1 MLLPISQQSLPHHSD
16 QILEQLNVQR
26 YYAAFCDITVRVE
39 DVDFKLHKCVLA
51 ASCAKLQGM
60 LFNMRPECSNVLT
73 MKDLS
78 VNGFR
83 CVVDYIYTGMLKLD
97 AAYVHDILAASQ
109 FFEIREIEKYCLDF
123 FKNSQTETRL
133 PPLRTALQGIL
144 GMGGTPGAA
153 PGMIHHHPGMLG
165 SSHPGLMQA
174 PFPGQAFVP
183 MPLPHPPTQP
193 TLPLPHQLQSQPPTA
208 GFDSNYIEDY
218 LKLIETLQG
227 DANQLVA
234 ASMQSFPQ
242 NVAVVPP
249 STNVVP
255 KKSSVKPES
264 SGASDRAD
272 SDYAE
277 LASPA
282 ATVVKPVT
290 VVPSHAGPIG
300 GADEHGSTD
309 EARITD
315 VNVVSYNK
323 CIPSTTQDKDDSSES
338 SESVS
343 LTSLLN
349 VASKERQNDSVAEVT
364 GRGAAMCRDKVA
376 GDLKEE
382 SSCSDN
388 DNLVVNE
395 DGSLCSD
402 RQEDD
407 PVNCSSDE
415 NCGDAAIGE
424 EMVERKESPI
434 CGVSKK
440 QLKQQKRK
448 KKVPVKLEQKT
459 QASESEDEP
468 HVQSTASYKHFKMT
482 TNQCVKPL
490 KKRMMN
496 MKRKMNCDKC
506 GRGFGKKELLD
517 KHMSLHINN
526 VMYPCHV
533 CGHKYARPGE
543 LTRHVRIHTIDSYKC
558 LHCAL
563 EIRGPTLFKRHMEL
577 MHSESK
583 AFCCMYP
590 GCEFKSDKPSNV
602 EKHAV
607 IHSELKEYG
616 CPECGRLF
624 AQPNGLQSHLRSCR
638 QLRRYLCDICG
649 AKFNHL
655 QSMKSHRMLH
665 TGEKPFQCIDC
676 NAKFTDH
683 RNFKRHRRIHENLYP
698 YVCTQCDKRFR
709 HSNSLKAHT
718 STHDSKLETNN
729 SKLLTPPLMV
739 QTHDT
744 KLLTPQLM
752 GQQFQSL

>member
-109 FFEIREIEKYCLDF
+109 FFEICEIEKYCLDF

-133 PPLRTALQGIL
+133 PPLRTAQQGIL
-144 GMGGTPGAA
+144 GMGGTPGVAS
-153 PGMIHHHPGMLG
+153 GMIHHHPGMLG
-165 SSHPGLMQA
+165 SSQPSPIQA
-174 PFPGQAFVP
+174 PSPGQAFAP

-193 TLPLPHQLQSQPPTA
+193 TLPLPHQLQPQPPPA

-218 LKLIETLQG
+218 LKLIKTLQG
-227 DANQLVA
+227 DSKQLVA
-234 ASMQSFPQ
+234 ASVQSLQQ
-242 NVAVVPP
+242 NVAVVVP

-255 KKSSVKPES
+255 HKNSVKPES
-264 SGASDRAD
+264 SGTSDRAD

-290 VVPSHAGPIG
+290 VVLSRAGPISDV
-300 GADEHGSTD
+300 AEQGSTD
-309 EARITD
+309 EAQITD
-315 VNVVSYNK
+315 MSVVSQESFDNN

-349 VASKERQNDSVAEVT
+349 VASNDSAVEVT
-364 GRGAAMCRDKVA
+364 GRSDAVCEGKIARN
-376 GDLKEE
+376 LKEE
-382 SSCSDN
+382 SSCSDD

-402 RQEDD
+402 RQEDE
-407 PVNCSSDE
+407 PVNGSSDD
-415 NCGDAAIGE
+415 NCEDAATEGE
-424 EMVERKESPI
+424 SVAIMESPI
-434 CGVSKK
+434 CGASERCTKK

-448 KKVPVKLEQKT
+448 KKVPVKLEQTT
-459 QASESEDEP
+459 QAIESDDEP
-468 HVQSTASYKHFKMT
+468 HMQSTASYRHFKMT

-496 MKRKMNCDKC
+496 MNRKIKCDKC
-506 GRGFGKKELLD
+506 GREFLRKELLD
-517 KHMSLHINN
+517 KHMSVHISN

-533 CGHKYARPGE
+533 CGHKYARPSE
-543 LTRHVRIHTIDSYKC
+543 LTRHMRIHTINAYKC

-583 AFCCMYP
+583 AFHCMYP

-602 EKHAV
+602 ETHEV
-607 IHSELKEYG
+607 IHSDLKEHG

-624 AQPNGLQSHLRSCR
+624 AQLTGLQSHIRSCR
-638 QLRRYLCDICG
+638 QLRSYLCDICG
-649 AKFNHL
+649 AKFNHQ
-655 QSMKSHRMLH
+655 QSLKSHRMLH
-665 TGEKPFQCIDC
+665 TGEKPYQCIDC
-676 NAKFTDH
+676 SAKFTDH
-683 RNFKRHRRIHENLYP
+683 SNLKRHRRIHENLYP

-718 STHDSKLETNN
+718 STH
-729 SKLLTPPLMV
+729 
-739 QTHDT
+739 
-744 KLLTPQLM
+744 
-752 GQQFQSL
+752 

>member
-1 MLLPISQQSLPHHSD
+1 MLLPISQSLSHHSD

-97 AAYVHDILAASQ
+97 SMYVHDILAASQ

-153 PGMIHHHPGMLG
+153 SGMTHHHPGMLG
-165 SSHPGLMQA
+165 SSHPSPIQA

-183 MPLPHPPTQP
+183 VPMPHPPTQP
-193 TLPLPHQLQSQPPTA
+193 TLPLPHQLQPQPPTA

-227 DANQLVA
+227 DPNQLAA
-234 ASMQSFPQ
+234 ASMPSLQQ
-242 NVAVVPP
+242 NVAVVVP
-249 STNVVP
+249 STDVVP
-255 KKSSVKPES
+255 HKNSVKPEG
-264 SGASDRAD
+264 SGPSDQAV
-272 SDYAE
+272 SNYSE
-277 LASPA
+277 LTSPA
-282 ATVVKPVT
+282 EPVVEPVN
-290 VVPSHAGPIG
+290 VVPSHAGPISG
-300 GADEHGSTD
+300 TD
-309 EARITD
+309 EQGATD
-315 VNVVSYNK
+315 QAQTADMNASSQENFDDNCV
-323 CIPSTTQDKDDSSES
+323 PSATQDGGDSSQS

-349 VASKERQNDSVAEVT
+349 VASKERENDVAEVT
-364 GRGAAMCRDKVA
+364 GRGEAMCEETIA
-376 GDLKEE
+376 CDLKEE
-382 SSCSDN
+382 SSCSDD

-402 RQEDD
+402 RQEDG
-407 PVNCSSDE
+407 PANGSSDE
-415 NCGDAAIGE
+415 NCEDATIEE
-424 EMVERKESPI
+424 EMVAKKESPI
-434 CGVSKK
+434 CGASERWTTK
-440 QLKQQKRK
+440 QVKRQKRK
-448 KKVPVKLEQKT
+448 KKTPVKLEQKM
-459 QASESEDEP
+459 QASESDDKSHGE
-468 HVQSTASYKHFKMT
+468 STASHKHFKT
-482 TNQCVKPL
+482 TNRCVKPL
-490 KKRMMN
+490 KKRRVN
-496 MKRKMNCDKC
+496 MKMKITCDKC
-506 GRGFGKKELLD
+506 GREFGKKELLD
-517 KHMSLHINN
+517 KHMSLHTNIA
-526 VMYPCHV
+526 MYTCHV

-543 LTRHVRIHTIDSYKC
+543 LTRHMRIHAIDDYKC

-563 EIRGPTLFKRHMEL
+563 EIRSPTLFKRHMEL
-577 MHSESK
+577 MHSETK

-607 IHSELKEYG
+607 IHSDVKVHG
-616 CPECGRLF
+616 CPECGKHF
-624 AQPNGLQSHLRSCR
+624 SQPNGLSSHLRSC
-638 QLRRYLCDICG
+638 QQQRRYLCDICG

-665 TGEKPFQCIDC
+665 TGEKPYQCIDC

-709 HSNSLKAHT
+709 HSNSLKAHM
-718 STHDSKLETNN
+718 STHDSKLVN
-729 SKLLTPPLMV
+729 
-739 QTHDT
+739 HDN
-744 KLLTPQLM
+744 KLLTPQRM
-752 GQQFQSL
+752 MQHFQSL